1 MGDDM
6 ITKCEKCTLFIN
18 DSCTR
23 LSSLSII
30 DGKCSKFNPDDIST
44 AQHRF
49 YRGLILPA
57 LTEALGET
65 NNQYV
70 HEFILKPEFIYRQ
83 TGEYYYKVEKFDDIP
98 VKHQSSS
105 RVITEI
111 IEMVTPEQE
120 YFNKTE
126 IIGYIPSMA
135 SFTKAE
141 TKDYFKFCETMLE
154 EIGGQIPTESNQEY
168 RTLRE
173 RVLK

>member
-1 MGDDM
+1 M

-18 DSCTR
+18 DSCT
-23 LSSLSII
+23 LLNSLSII
-30 DGKCSKFNPDDIST
+30 DGRCSKFNPDDIST

-70 HEFILKPEFIYRQ
+70 HDFVLKPEWVYRK
-83 TGEYYYKVEKFDDIP
+83 TGGYYFEVNDYSEIP
-98 VKHQSSS
+98 AKHQGNARILS
-105 RVITEI
+105 
-111 IEMVTPEQE
+111 E
-120 YFNKTE
+120 YIYKESPCVKECN
-126 IIGYIPSMA
+126 IYGYIPSMA